1 MSVYQVLERWG
12 IKNYRVIDKKAIEEI
27 TLGASILA
35 TGGGGD
41 PEIGLLWTLGTLA
54 RGKDVVLIHPED
66 IPDEVVGASVGC
78 LGAPIVLTE
87 KPPSQNVLEKAFKQL
102 SSYLNKDLEVVIPF
116 ECGGVNST
124 VAYAIAGELGIPVV
138 DVDGMNRAFPEL
150 HQTSWVANG
159 SHASPAVSVDD
170 RGNMTI
176 IDTKEDNIR
185 AETIARSAAMAYGG
199 ISWKASYPLTG
210 KEIKEKS
217 ILYSQSIAWEI
228 GKAVKKAR
236 ESHRDPIEEVM
247 KKLKETREVDSFRVF
262 NGKIVDIDRDFGG
275 EATKGFSSGRIRM
288 EGIGKYK
295 NQIAEID
302 FQNEWLRLKVDGET
316 LCLPPDLIAILDNET
331 GEPIRTDI
339 MKYGYRG
346 SILLIPAQERMRTKR
361 GLEIFGPS
369 YFGYEEEYVP
379 VEKIVSKKGCQ
390 K

>member
-1 MSVYQVLERWG
+1 MSVYKTLEKWG
-12 IKNYRVIDKKAIEEI
+12 VTDYQVIDERAIEEI

-41 PEIGLLWTLGTLA
+41 PEIGLLWTLDTIKK
-54 RGKDVVLIHPED
+54 GKEIVMIKPED
-66 IPDEVVGASVGC
+66 IPDDVMGASVGC

-87 KPPSQNVLEKAFKQL
+87 KPPSQNILEKAFKQL
-102 SSYLNKDLEVVIPF
+102 SRYLGEKLELVIPF

-170 RGNMTI
+170 RGNITI
-176 IDTKEDNIR
+176 IDTDEDNLR
-185 AETIARSAAMAYGG
+185 AETIARNAAMAYGG

-217 ILYSQSIAWEI
+217 ILYSQTIAWDI
-228 GKAVKKAR
+228 GRAVMDAR
-236 ESHRDPIEEVM
+236 NNHEDPIEKIIQE
-247 KKLKETREVDSFRVF
+247 LKRTQNVDSYRVF
-262 NGKIVDIDRDFGG
+262 NGKIVDINRDFGG
-275 EATKGFSSGRIRM
+275 EATRGFSSGKIKL
-288 EGIGKYK
+288 EGIGDYK
-295 NQIAEID
+295 DQIAEID
-302 FQNEWLRLKVDGET
+302 FQNEWLRLKVNGKT
-316 LCLPPDLIAILDNET
+316 LCLPPDLITILDNET

-346 SILLIPAQERMRTKR
+346 SILLIPAQDRMRTKR

-369 YFGYEEEYVP
+369 YFGYEETYEP
-379 VEKIVSKKGCQ
+379 VETIMKREEK
-390 K
+390 

>member
-1 MSVYQVLERWG
+1 MSVYKTLEKWG
-12 IKNYRVIDKKAIEEI
+12 VTDYQVIDERAIEEI

-41 PEIGLLWTLGTLA
+41 PEIGLLWTLDTIKK
-54 RGKDVVLIHPED
+54 GKEIVMIKPED
-66 IPDEVVGASVGC
+66 IPDDVMGASVGC

-87 KPPSQNVLEKAFKQL
+87 KPPSQNILVKAFKQL
-102 SSYLNKDLEVVIPF
+102 SRYLGEKLELVIPF

-170 RGNMTI
+170 RGNITI
-176 IDTKEDNIR
+176 IDTEEDNLR

-217 ILYSQSIAWEI
+217 ILYSQTIAWDI
-228 GKAVKKAR
+228 GRAVMDAR
-236 ESHRDPIEEVM
+236 NNHEDPIEKIIQE
-247 KKLKETREVDSFRVF
+247 LKRTQNVDSYRVF
-262 NGKIVDIDRDFGG
+262 NGKIVDINRDFGS
-275 EATKGFSSGRIRM
+275 EATRGFSSGKIKL
-288 EGIGKYK
+288 EGIGDYK
-295 NQIAEID
+295 DQIAEID
-302 FQNEWLRLKVDGET
+302 FQNEWLRLKVNGKT
-316 LCLPPDLIAILDNET
+316 LCLPPDLITILDNET

-346 SILLIPAQERMRTKR
+346 SILLIPAQDRMRTKR

-369 YFGYEEEYVP
+369 YFGYEETYEP
-379 VEKIVSKKGCQ
+379 VETIMKREGK
-390 K
+390 

>member
-1 MSVYQVLERWG
+1 MSVYKTLEKWG
-12 IKNYRVIDKKAIEEI
+12 VTDYQVIDERAIEEI

-41 PEIGLLWTLGTLA
+41 PEIGLLWTLDTIKKGNEIVMI
-54 RGKDVVLIHPED
+54 KPED
-66 IPDEVVGASVGC
+66 IPDDVMGASVGC

-87 KPPSQNVLEKAFKQL
+87 KPPSQNILEKAFKQL
-102 SSYLNKDLEVVIPF
+102 SRYLGEKLELVIPF

-170 RGNMTI
+170 RGNITI
-176 IDTKEDNIR
+176 IDTEEDNLR

-217 ILYSQSIAWEI
+217 ILYSQTIAWDI
-228 GKAVKKAR
+228 GRAVMDAR
-236 ESHRDPIEEVM
+236 NNHEDPIEKIIQE
-247 KKLKETREVDSFRVF
+247 LKRTQNVDSYRVF
-262 NGKIVDIDRDFGG
+262 NGKIVDINRDFGG
-275 EATKGFSSGRIRM
+275 EATRGFSSGKIKL
-288 EGIGKYK
+288 EGIGDYK
-295 NQIAEID
+295 DQIAEID
-302 FQNEWLRLKVDGET
+302 FQNEWLRLKVNGKT
-316 LCLPPDLIAILDNET
+316 LCLPPDLITILDNET

-346 SILLIPAQERMRTKR
+346 SILLIPAQDRMRTKR

-369 YFGYEEEYVP
+369 YFGYEETYEP
-379 VEKIVSKKGCQ
+379 VESIMKREGK
-390 K
+390 

>member
-1 MSVYQVLERWG
+1 MSVYKTLEKWG
-12 IKNYRVIDKKAIEEI
+12 VTDYQVIDERAIEEI

-41 PEIGLLWTLGTLA
+41 PEIGLLWTLDTIKK
-54 RGKDVVLIHPED
+54 GKEIVMIKPED
-66 IPDEVVGASVGC
+66 IPDDVMGASVGC

-87 KPPSQNVLEKAFKQL
+87 KPPSQNILEKAFKQL
-102 SSYLNKDLEVVIPF
+102 SRYLGEKLELVIPF

-170 RGNMTI
+170 RGNITI
-176 IDTKEDNIR
+176 IDTEEDNLR

-217 ILYSQSIAWEI
+217 ILYSQTIAWDI
-228 GKAVKKAR
+228 GRAVMDAR
-236 ESHRDPIEEVM
+236 NNHEDPIEKIIQE
-247 KKLKETREVDSFRVF
+247 LKRTQNVDSYRVF
-262 NGKIVDIDRDFGG
+262 NGKIVDINRDFGG
-275 EATKGFSSGRIRM
+275 EATRGFSSGKIKL
-288 EGIGKYK
+288 EGIGDYK
-295 NQIAEID
+295 DQIAEID
-302 FQNEWLRLKVDGET
+302 FQNEWLRLKVNGKT
-316 LCLPPDLIAILDNET
+316 LCLPPDLITILDNET

-346 SILLIPAQERMRTKR
+346 SILLIPAQDRMRTKR

-369 YFGYEEEYVP
+369 YFGYEETYEP
-379 VEKIVSKKGCQ
+379 VETIMKREGK
-390 K
+390 

>member
-1 MSVYQVLERWG
+1 MSVYKTLEKWG
-12 IKNYRVIDKKAIEEI
+12 VTDYQVIDERAIEEI

-41 PEIGLLWTLGTLA
+41 PEIGLLWTLDTIKK
-54 RGKDVVLIHPED
+54 GKEIVMIKPED
-66 IPDEVVGASVGC
+66 IPDDVMGASVGC

-87 KPPSQNVLEKAFKQL
+87 KPPSQNILEKAFKQL
-102 SSYLNKDLEVVIPF
+102 SRYLGEKLELVIPF

-170 RGNMTI
+170 RGNITI
-176 IDTKEDNIR
+176 IDTDEDNLR

-217 ILYSQSIAWEI
+217 ILYSQTIAWDI
-228 GKAVKKAR
+228 GRAVMDAR
-236 ESHRDPIEEVM
+236 NNHEDPIEKIIQE
-247 KKLKETREVDSFRVF
+247 LKRTQNVDSYRVF
-262 NGKIVDIDRDFGG
+262 NGKIVDINRDFGG
-275 EATKGFSSGRIRM
+275 EATRGFSSGKIKL
-288 EGIGKYK
+288 EGIGDYK
-295 NQIAEID
+295 DQIAEID
-302 FQNEWLRLKVDGET
+302 FQNEWLRLKVNGKT
-316 LCLPPDLIAILDNET
+316 LCLPPDLITILDNET

-346 SILLIPAQERMRTKR
+346 SILLIPAQDRMRTKR

-369 YFGYEEEYVP
+369 YFGYEETYEP
-379 VEKIVSKKGCQ
+379 VETIMKREEK
-390 K
+390 

>member
-1 MSVYQVLERWG
+1 MSVYKTLEKWG
-12 IKNYRVIDKKAIEEI
+12 VTDYQVIDERAIEEI

-41 PEIGLLWTLGTLA
+41 PEIGLLWTLDTIKK
-54 RGKDVVLIHPED
+54 GKEIVMIKPED
-66 IPDEVVGASVGC
+66 IPDDVMGASVGC

-87 KPPSQNVLEKAFKQL
+87 KPPSQNILVKAFKQL
-102 SSYLNKDLEVVIPF
+102 SRYLGKKLELVIPF

-170 RGNMTI
+170 RGNITI
-176 IDTKEDNIR
+176 IDTEEDNLR

-217 ILYSQSIAWEI
+217 ILYSQTIAWDI
-228 GKAVKKAR
+228 GRAVMDAR
-236 ESHRDPIEEVM
+236 NNHEDPIEKIIQE
-247 KKLKETREVDSFRVF
+247 LKRTQNVDSYRVF
-262 NGKIVDIDRDFGG
+262 NGKIVDINRDFGS
-275 EATKGFSSGRIRM
+275 EATRGFSSGKIKL
-288 EGIGKYK
+288 EGIGDYK
-295 NQIAEID
+295 DQIAEID
-302 FQNEWLRLKVDGET
+302 FQNEWLRLKVNGKT
-316 LCLPPDLIAILDNET
+316 LCLPPDLITILDNET
-331 GEPIRTDI
+331 GEPLRTDI

-346 SILLIPAQERMRTKR
+346 SILLIPAQDRMRTKR

-369 YFGYEEEYVP
+369 YFGYEETYEP
-379 VEKIVSKKGCQ
+379 VESIMKREGK
-390 K
+390 

>member
-1 MSVYQVLERWG
+1 MSVYKTLEKWG
-12 IKNYRVIDKKAIEEI
+12 VTDYQVIDERAIEEI

-41 PEIGLLWTLGTLA
+41 PEIGLLWTLDTIKK
-54 RGKDVVLIHPED
+54 GKEIVMIKPED
-66 IPDEVVGASVGC
+66 IPDDVMGASVGC

-87 KPPSQNVLEKAFKQL
+87 KPPSQNILVKAFKQL
-102 SSYLNKDLEVVIPF
+102 SRYLGKKLELVIPF

-170 RGNMTI
+170 RGNITI
-176 IDTKEDNIR
+176 IDTEEDNLR

-199 ISWKASYPLTG
+199 ISWVASYPLTG

-217 ILYSQSIAWEI
+217 ILYSQTIAWDI
-228 GKAVKKAR
+228 GRAVMDAR
-236 ESHRDPIEEVM
+236 NNHEDPIEKIIQE
-247 KKLKETREVDSFRVF
+247 LKRKRNVDSYRVF
-262 NGKIVDIDRDFGG
+262 NGKIVDINRDFGS
-275 EATKGFSSGRIRM
+275 EATRGFSSGKIKL
-288 EGIGKYK
+288 EGIGDYK
-295 NQIAEID
+295 DQIAEID
-302 FQNEWLRLKVDGET
+302 FQNEWLRLKVNGKT
-316 LCLPPDLIAILDNET
+316 LCLPPDLITILDNET

-346 SILLIPAQERMRTKR
+346 SILLIPAQDRMRTKR

-369 YFGYEEEYVP
+369 YFGYEETYEP
-379 VEKIVSKKGCQ
+379 VESIMKREGK
-390 K
+390 

>member
-1 MSVYQVLERWG
+1 MSVYKTLEKWG
-12 IKNYRVIDKKAIEEI
+12 VTDYQVIDERAIEEI

-41 PEIGLLWTLGTLA
+41 PEIGLLWTLDTIKK
-54 RGKDVVLIHPED
+54 GKEIVMIKPED
-66 IPDEVVGASVGC
+66 IPDDVMGASVGC

-87 KPPSQNVLEKAFKQL
+87 KPPSQNILVKAFKQL
-102 SSYLNKDLEVVIPF
+102 SRYLGKKLELVIPF

-170 RGNMTI
+170 RGNITI
-176 IDTKEDNIR
+176 IDTEEDNLR

-217 ILYSQSIAWEI
+217 ILYSQTIAWDI
-228 GKAVKKAR
+228 GRAVMDAR
-236 ESHRDPIEEVM
+236 NNHEDPIEKIIQE
-247 KKLKETREVDSFRVF
+247 LKRTQNVDSYRVF
-262 NGKIVDIDRDFGG
+262 NGKIVDINRDFGS
-275 EATKGFSSGRIRM
+275 EATRGFSSGKIKL
-288 EGIGKYK
+288 EGIGDYK
-295 NQIAEID
+295 DQIAEID
-302 FQNEWLRLKVDGET
+302 FQNEWLRLKVNGKT
-316 LCLPPDLIAILDNET
+316 LCLPPDLITILDNET

-346 SILLIPAQERMRTKR
+346 SILLIPAQDRMRTKR

-369 YFGYEEEYVP
+369 YFGYEETYEP
-379 VEKIVSKKGCQ
+379 VESIMKREGK
-390 K
+390 

>member
-1 MSVYQVLERWG
+1 MSVYKTLEKWG
-12 IKNYRVIDKKAIEEI
+12 VTDYQVIDERAIEEI

-41 PEIGLLWTLGTLA
+41 PEIGLLWTLDTIKK
-54 RGKDVVLIHPED
+54 GKEIVMIKPED
-66 IPDEVVGASVGC
+66 IPDDVMGASVCC

-87 KPPSQNVLEKAFKQL
+87 KTPRQNILVKAFKQL
-102 SSYLNKDLEVVIPF
+102 SRYLGKKLELVIPF

-170 RGNMTI
+170 RGNITI
-176 IDTKEDNIR
+176 IDTEEDNLR

-217 ILYSQSIAWEI
+217 ILYSQTIAWDI
-228 GKAVKKAR
+228 GRAVMDAR
-236 ESHRDPIEEVM
+236 NNHEDPIEKIIQE
-247 KKLKETREVDSFRVF
+247 LKRTQNVDSYRVF
-262 NGKIVDIDRDFGG
+262 NGKIVDINRDFGG
-275 EATKGFSSGRIRM
+275 EATRGFSSGKIKL
-288 EGIGKYK
+288 EGIGDYK
-295 NQIAEID
+295 DQIAEID
-302 FQNEWLRLKVDGET
+302 FQNEWLRLKVNGKT
-316 LCLPPDLIAILDNET
+316 LCLPPDLITILDNET

-346 SILLIPAQERMRTKR
+346 SILLIPAQDRMRTKR

-369 YFGYEEEYVP
+369 YFGYEETYEP
-379 VEKIVSKKGCQ
+379 VETIMKREGK
-390 K
+390 

>member
-1 MSVYQVLERWG
+1 MSVYKTLEKWG
-12 IKNYRVIDKKAIEEI
+12 VTDYQVIDERAIEEI

-41 PEIGLLWTLGTLA
+41 PEIGLLWTLDTIKK
-54 RGKDVVLIHPED
+54 GKEIVMIKPED
-66 IPDEVVGASVGC
+66 IPDDVMGASVGC

-87 KPPSQNVLEKAFKQL
+87 KPPSQNILEKAFKQL
-102 SSYLNKDLEVVIPF
+102 SRYLGEKLELVIPF

-170 RGNMTI
+170 RGNITI
-176 IDTKEDNIR
+176 IDTSEDNLR

-210 KEIKEKS
+210 KEIKERS
-217 ILYSQSIAWEI
+217 ILYSQTIAWDI
-228 GKAVKKAR
+228 GRAVMDAR
-236 ESHRDPIEEVM
+236 NNHEDPIEKIIQE
-247 KKLKETREVDSFRVF
+247 LKRTQNVDSYRVF
-262 NGKIVDIDRDFGG
+262 NGKIVDINRDFGG
-275 EATKGFSSGRIRM
+275 EATRGFSSGKIKL
-288 EGIGKYK
+288 EGIGDYK
-295 NQIAEID
+295 DQIAEID
-302 FQNEWLRLKVDGET
+302 FQNEWLRLKVNGKT
-316 LCLPPDLIAILDNET
+316 LCLPPDLITILDNET

-346 SILLIPAQERMRTKR
+346 SILLIPAQDRMRTKR

-369 YFGYEEEYVP
+369 YFGYEEAYEP
-379 VEKIVSKKGCQ
+379 VETIMKREGK
-390 K
+390 

>member
-1 MSVYQVLERWG
+1 MSVYEVLEKWD
-12 IKNYRVIDKKAIEEI
+12 IKNYRVIDEQAIEEI

-41 PEIGLLWTLGTLA
+41 PEIGLLWTLGTIEK
-54 RGKDVVLIHPED
+54 GKDIVLINPED
-66 IPDEVVGASVGC
+66 VPDDVMGASVGC

-87 KPPSQNVLEKAFKQL
+87 KPPSHNVLEKAFKEL
-102 SSYLNKDLEVVIPF
+102 SRYLGENLEVVIPF

-124 VAYAIAGELGIPVV
+124 VAYAIAGELGIPVI

-176 IDTKEDNIR
+176 IDTKEDNLR
-185 AETIARSAAMAYGG
+185 AENIARNAAMAYGG

-210 KEIKEKS
+210 KEVKEKS

-228 GKAVKKAR
+228 GKAVSEAR
-236 ESHRDPIEEVM
+236 QNHRNPIDEII
-247 KKLKETREVDSFRVF
+247 KKLKETRGVESFKVF
-262 NGKIVDIDRDFGG
+262 NGKIVDINRDFGG
-275 EATKGFSSGRIRM
+275 EATKGFSSGKIQM
-288 EGIGKYK
+288 EGMGEYK
-295 NQIAEID
+295 NQVAEID
-302 FQNEWLRLKVDGET
+302 FQNEWLRLKIDGET
-316 LCLPPDLIAILDNET
+316 LSLPPDLITILDNET

-346 SILLIPAQERMRTKR
+346 SILLIPAQERMRTKK

-369 YFGYEEEYVP
+369 YFGYEESYEP
-379 VEKIVSKKGCQ
+379 VEDIVAKKGR
-390 K
+390 

>member
-1 MSVYQVLERWG
+1 MSVYKTLEKWG
-12 IKNYRVIDKKAIEEI
+12 VTDYQVIDERAIEEI

-41 PEIGLLWTLGTLA
+41 PEIGLLWTLDTIKK
-54 RGKDVVLIHPED
+54 GKEIVMIKPED
-66 IPDEVVGASVGC
+66 IPDDVMGASVGC

-87 KPPSQNVLEKAFKQL
+87 KPPSQNILVKAFKQL
-102 SSYLNKDLEVVIPF
+102 SRYLGEKLELVIPF

-170 RGNMTI
+170 RGNITI
-176 IDTKEDNIR
+176 IDTEEDNLR

-217 ILYSQSIAWEI
+217 ILYSQTIAWDI
-228 GKAVKKAR
+228 GRAVMDAR
-236 ESHRDPIEEVM
+236 NNHEDPIEKIIQE
-247 KKLKETREVDSFRVF
+247 LKRTQNVDSYRVF
-262 NGKIVDIDRDFGG
+262 NGKIVDINRDFGG
-275 EATKGFSSGRIRM
+275 EATRGFSSGKIKL
-288 EGIGKYK
+288 EGIGDYK
-295 NQIAEID
+295 DQIAEID
-302 FQNEWLRLKVDGET
+302 FQNEWLRLKVNGKT
-316 LCLPPDLIAILDNET
+316 LCLPPDLITILDNET

-346 SILLIPAQERMRTKR
+346 SILLIPAQDRMRTKR

-369 YFGYEEEYVP
+369 YFGYEETYEP
-379 VEKIVSKKGCQ
+379 VETMMKREGK
-390 K
+390 

>member
-1 MSVYQVLERWG
+1 MSVYKTLEKWG
-12 IKNYRVIDKKAIEEI
+12 VTDYQVIDERAIEEI

-41 PEIGLLWTLGTLA
+41 PEIGLLWTLDTIKK
-54 RGKDVVLIHPED
+54 GKEIVMIKPED
-66 IPDEVVGASVGC
+66 IPDDVMGASVGC

-87 KPPSQNVLEKAFKQL
+87 KPPSQNILVKAFKQL
-102 SSYLNKDLEVVIPF
+102 SRYLGKKLELVIPF

-170 RGNMTI
+170 RGNITI
-176 IDTKEDNIR
+176 IDTEEDNLR

-217 ILYSQSIAWEI
+217 ILYSQTIAWDI
-228 GKAVKKAR
+228 GRAVMDAR
-236 ESHRDPIEEVM
+236 NNHEDPIEKIIQE
-247 KKLKETREVDSFRVF
+247 LKRTQNVDSYRVF
-262 NGKIVDIDRDFGG
+262 NGKIVDINRDFGS
-275 EATKGFSSGRIRM
+275 EATRGFSSGKIKL
-288 EGIGKYK
+288 EGIGDYK
-295 NQIAEID
+295 DQIAEID
-302 FQNEWLRLKVDGET
+302 FQNEWLRLKVNGKT
-316 LCLPPDLIAILDNET
+316 LCLPPDLITILDNET

-346 SILLIPAQERMRTKR
+346 SILLIPAQDRMRTKR

-369 YFGYEEEYVP
+369 YFGYEETYEP
-379 VEKIVSKKGCQ
+379 VETIMKREGK
-390 K
+390 

>member
-1 MSVYQVLERWG
+1 MSVYKTLEKWG
-12 IKNYRVIDKKAIEEI
+12 VTDYQVIDERAIEEI

-41 PEIGLLWTLGTLA
+41 PEIGLLWTLDTIKK
-54 RGKDVVLIHPED
+54 GKEIVMIKPED
-66 IPDEVVGASVGC
+66 IPDDVMGASVGC

-87 KPPSQNVLEKAFKQL
+87 KPPSQNILVKAFKQL
-102 SSYLNKDLEVVIPF
+102 SRYLGKKLELVIPF

-170 RGNMTI
+170 RGNITI
-176 IDTKEDNIR
+176 IDTEEDNLR

-217 ILYSQSIAWEI
+217 ILYSQTIAWDI
-228 GKAVKKAR
+228 GRAVMDAR
-236 ESHRDPIEEVM
+236 NNHEDPIEKIIQE
-247 KKLKETREVDSFRVF
+247 LKRKRNVDSYRVF
-262 NGKIVDIDRDFGG
+262 NGKIVDINRDFGS
-275 EATKGFSSGRIRM
+275 EATRGFSSGKIKL
-288 EGIGKYK
+288 EGIGDYK
-295 NQIAEID
+295 DQIAEID
-302 FQNEWLRLKVDGET
+302 FQNEWLRLKVNGKT
-316 LCLPPDLIAILDNET
+316 LCLPPDLITILDNET

-346 SILLIPAQERMRTKR
+346 SILLIPAQDRMRTKR

-369 YFGYEEEYVP
+369 YFGYEETYEP
-379 VEKIVSKKGCQ
+379 VESIMKREGK
-390 K
+390 

>member
-1 MSVYQVLERWG
+1 MSVYKTLEKWG
-12 IKNYRVIDKKAIEEI
+12 VTDYQVIDERAIEEI

-41 PEIGLLWTLGTLA
+41 PEIGLLWTLDTIKK
-54 RGKDVVLIHPED
+54 GKEIVMIKPED
-66 IPDEVVGASVGC
+66 IPDDVMGASVGC

-87 KPPSQNVLEKAFKQL
+87 KPPSQNILVKAFKQL
-102 SSYLNKDLEVVIPF
+102 SRYLGEKLELVIPF

-170 RGNMTI
+170 RGNITI
-176 IDTKEDNIR
+176 IDTEEDNLR

-217 ILYSQSIAWEI
+217 ILYSQTIAWDI
-228 GKAVKKAR
+228 GRAVMDAR
-236 ESHRDPIEEVM
+236 NNHEDPIEKIIQE
-247 KKLKETREVDSFRVF
+247 LKRTQNVDSYRVF
-262 NGKIVDIDRDFGG
+262 NGKIVDINRDFGG
-275 EATKGFSSGRIRM
+275 EATRGFSSGKIKL
-288 EGIGKYK
+288 EGIGDYK
-295 NQIAEID
+295 DQIAEID
-302 FQNEWLRLKVDGET
+302 FQNEWLRLKVNGKT
-316 LCLPPDLIAILDNET
+316 LCLPPDLITILDNET

-346 SILLIPAQERMRTKR
+346 SILLIPAQDRMRTKR
-361 GLEIFGPS
+361 GLEIFGPP
-369 YFGYEEEYVP
+369 YFGYEETYEP
-379 VEKIVSKKGCQ
+379 VESIMKREGK
-390 K
+390 

>member
-1 MSVYQVLERWG
+1 MSVYNTLERWG
-12 IKNYRVIDKKAIEEI
+12 IENYRVIDKKAIEEI

-41 PEIGLLWTLGTLA
+41 PEIGLLWTLGTLGK
-54 RGKDVVLIHPED
+54 GKDIVLINPED
-66 IPDEVVGASVGC
+66 LPDDVVGASVGC

-102 SSYLNKDLEVVIPF
+102 SKYLNTELEVVVPF

-185 AETIARSAAMAYGG
+185 AESIARSAAMAYGG

-210 KEIKEKS
+210 EEIKEKS

-228 GKAVKKAR
+228 GRAVKQAR
-236 ESHRDPIEEVM
+236 ESHGDPVEEVI
-247 KKLKETREVDSFRVF
+247 KKLKETRNVDSFRVF
-262 NGKIVDIDRDFGG
+262 NGKIVDINRDFGG
-275 EATKGFSSGRIRM
+275 EATKGFSSGKIRM
-288 EGIGKYK
+288 EGIGDYK
-295 NQIAEID
+295 DKFAEID
-302 FQNEWLRLKVDGET
+302 FQNEWLRLKVEGET

-346 SILLIPAQERMRTKR
+346 SVILIPAHERMRTKK
-361 GLEIFGPS
+361 GLDIFGPS
-369 YFGYEEEYVP
+369 YFGYEEDYIP
-379 VEKIVSKKGCQ
+379 VEQIISERMS
-390 K
+390 

>member
-1 MSVYQVLERWG
+1 MSVYKTLEKWG
-12 IKNYRVIDKKAIEEI
+12 VTDYQVIDERAIEEI

-41 PEIGLLWTLGTLA
+41 PEIGLLWTLDTIKK
-54 RGKDVVLIHPED
+54 GKEIVMIKPED
-66 IPDEVVGASVGC
+66 IPDDVMGASVGC

-87 KPPSQNVLEKAFKQL
+87 KPPSQNILEKAFKQL
-102 SSYLNKDLEVVIPF
+102 SRYLGEKLELVIPF

-170 RGNMTI
+170 RGNITI
-176 IDTKEDNIR
+176 IDTSEDNLR

-217 ILYSQSIAWEI
+217 ILYSQTIAWDI
-228 GKAVKKAR
+228 GRAVMDAR
-236 ESHRDPIEEVM
+236 NNHEDPIEKIIQE
-247 KKLKETREVDSFRVF
+247 LKRTQNVDSYRVF
-262 NGKIVDIDRDFGG
+262 NGKIVDINRDFGG
-275 EATKGFSSGRIRM
+275 EATRGFSSGKIKL
-288 EGIGKYK
+288 EGIGDYK
-295 NQIAEID
+295 DQIAEID
-302 FQNEWLRLKVDGET
+302 FQNEWLRLKVNGKT
-316 LCLPPDLIAILDNET
+316 LCLPPDLITILDNET

-346 SILLIPAQERMRTKR
+346 SILLIPAQDRMRTKR

-369 YFGYEEEYVP
+369 YFGYEETYEP
-379 VEKIVSKKGCQ
+379 VETIMKREEK
-390 K
+390 

>member
-1 MSVYQVLERWG
+1 MSVYKTLEKWG
-12 IKNYRVIDKKAIEEI
+12 VTDYQVIDERAIEEI

-41 PEIGLLWTLGTLA
+41 PEIGLLWTLDTIKK
-54 RGKDVVLIHPED
+54 GKEIVMIKPED
-66 IPDEVVGASVGC
+66 IPDDVMGASVGC

-87 KPPSQNVLEKAFKQL
+87 KPPSQNILVKAFKQL
-102 SSYLNKDLEVVIPF
+102 SRYLGEKLELVIPF

-170 RGNMTI
+170 RGNITI
-176 IDTKEDNIR
+176 IDTEEDNLR

-217 ILYSQSIAWEI
+217 ILYSQTIAWDI
-228 GKAVKKAR
+228 GRAVMDAR
-236 ESHRDPIEEVM
+236 NNHEDPIEKIIQE
-247 KKLKETREVDSFRVF
+247 LKRTQNVDSYRVF
-262 NGKIVDIDRDFGG
+262 NGKIVDINRDFGG
-275 EATKGFSSGRIRM
+275 EATRGFSSGKIKL
-288 EGIGKYK
+288 EGIGDYK
-295 NQIAEID
+295 DQIAEID
-302 FQNEWLRLKVDGET
+302 FQNEWLRLKVNGKT
-316 LCLPPDLIAILDNET
+316 LCLPPDLITILDNET

-346 SILLIPAQERMRTKR
+346 SILLIPAQDRMRTKR

-369 YFGYEEEYVP
+369 YFGYEETYEP
-379 VEKIVSKKGCQ
+379 VETIMKREGK
-390 K
+390 

>member
-1 MSVYQVLERWG
+1 MSVYKTLDKWG
-12 IKNYRVIDKKAIEEI
+12 ITDYQVIDRQAIEEI

-41 PEIGLLWTLGTLA
+41 PEIGLLWTLDTLNK
-54 RGKDVVLIHPED
+54 GKDIVMIKPED
-66 IPDEVVGASVGC
+66 LPDDVVGASVGC

-87 KPPSQNVLEKAFKQL
+87 KPPSQNILEKAFKQL
-102 SSYLNKDLEVVIPF
+102 AKYIGQELEVVIPF

-150 HQTSWVANG
+150 HHTSWVANG
-159 SHASPAVSVDD
+159 SHASPVVSVDD

-176 IDTKEDNIR
+176 IDTDEDNIR
-185 AETIARSAAMAYGG
+185 AETIARNAAMAYGG

-210 KEIKEKS
+210 KEVKEKS
-217 ILYSQSIAWEI
+217 ILYSQTIAWNI
-228 GKAVKKAR
+228 GKSVMEAR
-236 ESHRDPIEEVM
+236 DRHEDPVERVIKE
-247 KKLKETREVDSFRVF
+247 LKDTQGVDSYRVF
-262 NGKIVDIDRDFGG
+262 NGKIIDINRDFGG
-275 EATKGFSSGRIRM
+275 EATSGFSSGKIKM
-288 EGIGKYK
+288 EGIGNYK
-295 NQIAEID
+295 DQIAEID

-316 LCLPPDLIAILDNET
+316 LCLPPDLITILDNET

-346 SILLIPAQERMRTKR
+346 SILLIPAQDRMRTKK

-369 YFGYEEEYVP
+369 YFGYEESYEP
-379 VEKIVSKKGCQ
+379 LEKIMNKENS
-390 K
+390 

>member
-1 MSVYQVLERWG
+1 MSVYKTLEKWG
-12 IKNYRVIDKKAIEEI
+12 VTDYQVIDERAIEEI

-41 PEIGLLWTLGTLA
+41 PEIGLLWTLDTIKK
-54 RGKDVVLIHPED
+54 GKEIVMIKPED
-66 IPDEVVGASVGC
+66 IPDDVMGASVGC

-87 KPPSQNVLEKAFKQL
+87 KPPSQNILVKAFKQL
-102 SSYLNKDLEVVIPF
+102 SRYLGKKLELVIPF

-170 RGNMTI
+170 RGNITI
-176 IDTKEDNIR
+176 IDTEEDNLR

-217 ILYSQSIAWEI
+217 ILYSQTIAWDI
-228 GKAVKKAR
+228 GRAVMDAR
-236 ESHRDPIEEVM
+236 NNHEDPIEKIIQE
-247 KKLKETREVDSFRVF
+247 LKRTQNVDSYRVF
-262 NGKIVDIDRDFGG
+262 NGKIVDINRDFGG
-275 EATKGFSSGRIRM
+275 EATRGFSSGKIKL
-288 EGIGKYK
+288 EGIGDYK
-295 NQIAEID
+295 DQIAEID
-302 FQNEWLRLKVDGET
+302 FQNEWLRLKVNGKT
-316 LCLPPDLIAILDNET
+316 LCLPPDLITILDNET

-346 SILLIPAQERMRTKR
+346 SILLIPAQDRMRTKR

-369 YFGYEEEYVP
+369 YFGYEETYEP
-379 VEKIVSKKGCQ
+379 VESIMKREGK
-390 K
+390 

>member
-1 MSVYQVLERWG
+1 MSVYKTLEKWG
-12 IKNYRVIDKKAIEEI
+12 VTDYQVIDERAIEEI

-41 PEIGLLWTLGTLA
+41 PEIGLLWTLDTIKK
-54 RGKDVVLIHPED
+54 GKEIVMIKPED
-66 IPDEVVGASVGC
+66 IPDDVMGASVGC

-87 KPPSQNVLEKAFKQL
+87 KPPSQNILVKAFKQL
-102 SSYLNKDLEVVIPF
+102 SRYLGKKLELVIPF

-170 RGNMTI
+170 RGNITI
-176 IDTKEDNIR
+176 IDTEEDNLR

-217 ILYSQSIAWEI
+217 ILYSQTIAWDI
-228 GKAVKKAR
+228 GRAVMDAR
-236 ESHRDPIEEVM
+236 NNHEDPIEKIIQE
-247 KKLKETREVDSFRVF
+247 LKRTQNVDSYRVF
-262 NGKIVDIDRDFGG
+262 NGKIVDINRDFGG
-275 EATKGFSSGRIRM
+275 EATRGFSSGKIKL
-288 EGIGKYK
+288 EGIGDYK
-295 NQIAEID
+295 DQIAEID
-302 FQNEWLRLKVDGET
+302 FQNEWLRLKVNGKT
-316 LCLPPDLIAILDNET
+316 LCLPPDLITILDNET

-346 SILLIPAQERMRTKR
+346 SILLIPAQDRMRTKR

-369 YFGYEEEYVP
+369 YFGYEETYEP
-379 VEKIVSKKGCQ
+379 VETIMKREGK
-390 K
+390 

>member
-1 MSVYQVLERWG
+1 MSVYKTLEKWG
-12 IKNYRVIDKKAIEEI
+12 VTDYQVIDERAIEEI

-41 PEIGLLWTLGTLA
+41 PEIGLLWTLDTIKK
-54 RGKDVVLIHPED
+54 GKEIVMIKPED
-66 IPDEVVGASVGC
+66 IPDDVMGASVGC

-87 KPPSQNVLEKAFKQL
+87 KPPSQNILVKAFKQL
-102 SSYLNKDLEVVIPF
+102 SRYLGEKLELVIPF

-170 RGNMTI
+170 RGNITI
-176 IDTKEDNIR
+176 IDTEEDNLR

-217 ILYSQSIAWEI
+217 ILYSQTIAWDI
-228 GKAVKKAR
+228 GRAVMDAR
-236 ESHRDPIEEVM
+236 NNHEDPIEKIIQE
-247 KKLKETREVDSFRVF
+247 LKRTQNVDSYRVF
-262 NGKIVDIDRDFGG
+262 NGKIVDINRDFGS
-275 EATKGFSSGRIRM
+275 EATRGFSSGKIKL
-288 EGIGKYK
+288 EGIGDYK
-295 NQIAEID
+295 DQIAEID
-302 FQNEWLRLKVDGET
+302 FQNEWLRLKVNGKT
-316 LCLPPDLIAILDNET
+316 LCLPPDLITILDNET

-346 SILLIPAQERMRTKR
+346 SILLIPAQDRMRTKR

-369 YFGYEEEYVP
+369 YFGYEETYEP
-379 VEKIVSKKGCQ
+379 VESIMKREGK
-390 K
+390 

>member
-1 MSVYQVLERWG
+1 MSVYKTLEKWG
-12 IKNYRVIDKKAIEEI
+12 IKDYQKIDKQAIEEI

-41 PEIGLLWTLGTLA
+41 PEIGLLWTLDTLA
-54 RGKDVVLIHPED
+54 KGKDIILIKPED
-66 IPDEVVGASVGC
+66 VPDDVVGASVGC

-87 KPPSQNVLEKAFKQL
+87 KPPSQNILEKAFNEL
-102 SSYLNKDLEVVIPF
+102 SRYLNKNLEVVIPF

-170 RGNMTI
+170 RGNVTI
-176 IDTKEDNIR
+176 IDTDKDNIR

-210 KEIKEKS
+210 KEVKDKS
-217 ILYSQSIAWEI
+217 ILYSQSIAWDI
-228 GKAVKKAR
+228 GKAVMKAR
-236 ESHRDPIEEVM
+236 ESHRDPIDDIIQE
-247 KKLKETREVDSFRVF
+247 LKETRDVDSFRVF
-262 NGKIVDIDRDFGG
+262 NGKIIDINRDFGG
-275 EATKGFSSGRIRM
+275 EATKGFSSGKIKM
-288 EGIGKYK
+288 EGISDYK
-295 NQIAEID
+295 DQIAEID
-302 FQNEWLRLKVDGET
+302 FQNEWLRLKVNGET
-316 LCLPPDLIAILDNET
+316 LCLPPDLITILDNET

-346 SILLIPAQERMRTKR
+346 SVLLIPAQGRMRTDK
-361 GLEIFGPS
+361 GLDIFGPS
-369 YFGYEEEYVP
+369 YFGYEENYVP
-379 VEKIVSKKGCQ
+379 VEKIMIKERHK
-390 K
+390 